1 MGENLRTDVL
11 IVGGGLVGS
20 TLASALAEGGLTSI
34 VIDRSSPRNQ
44 NTRSFDGRATAV
56 AQSTKRMLTVIGIW
70 SNLKGKVSPI
80 YDIRVTDGNSRHY
93 LHFDHSNMTEDA
105 LGYMIENHFLRR
117 AILRTTLKREEI
129 KYMAPVELTEVVRN
143 SKGICAVLAD
153 GREIHAALI
162 VGADGRSSY
171 VRQHAGIPVTKWSYK
186 QAGIVCT
193 VAHDKPQYN
202 IAHDHFFPAGPFAI
216 LPLVG
221 DRSSIVWTENLD
233 DARMLIELPGREFLL
248 ELAQRFGD
256 FLGPLEVVG
265 PRSSYPLH
273 LQFAESCTAPR
284 LALVGDAIHG
294 MHPVAGQGFNMGLRD
309 VAALTEVL
317 VDAYRLGLD
326 IGTTNS
332 LRQFE
337 RWRRFDNTLML
348 AATDGLNRL
357 FSNDSLPF
365 QLVRDLGLAVVNA
378 SSTLKNV
385 FMRQAMGL
393 TGNLPRLMRGDDL

>member
-1 MGENLRTDVL
+1 MGASLQTDVL
-11 IVGGGLVGS
+11 IVGGGLVGG
-20 TLASALAEGGLTSI
+20 TLACALADGGLTSI
-34 VIDRSSPRNQ
+34 VIDRSSSQHQ
-44 NTRSFDGRATAV
+44 NTLSFDGRATAI
-56 AQSTKRMLTVIGIW
+56 AQSANRMLTVIGIW

-80 YDIRVTDGNSRHY
+80 YDIRVTDGNSRQY
-93 LHFDHSNMTEDA
+93 LHFDHSNLTEDA
-105 LGYMIENHFLRR
+105 LGYMIENRFLSK
-117 AILRTTLKREEI
+117 AILRATLKREEI
-129 KYMAPVELTEVVRN
+129 KYLAPVELTQVVRN
-143 SKGICAVLAD
+143 SKGICAALAD
-153 GREIHAALI
+153 GREIRAALI
-162 VGADGRSSY
+162 VGADGRGSY
-171 VRQHAGIPVTKWSYK
+171 VRRHAGIPVTKWSYK

-193 VAHDKPQYN
+193 VAHDKPHN
-202 IAHDHFFPAGPFAI
+202 NVAHERFFPAGPFAI

-233 DARMLIELPGREFLL
+233 DTRMLIELPDHEFLF
-248 ELAQRFGD
+248 ELSQRFGD

-265 PRSSYPLH
+265 QRSSYPLH
-273 LQFAESCTAPR
+273 LQFAKSCTAPR

-326 IGTTNS
+326 IGTSNS

-357 FSNDSLPF
+357 FSNDYFPLR
-365 QLVRDLGLAVVNA
+365 LVRDLGLAVVNE